1 MVAGASDRGRVT
13 LLDEVRADL
22 HARAIDDLVPG
33 LRRGQLAEVDDVVE
47 VAALAPDAAVAAI
60 RLVDAREVFVPIVR
74 DGRWRRAEPA
84 DAISM
89 SAVSAQPPLTVDR
102 TNPLP
107 LVDAQR
113 ERAPEVDMTNDVR
126 IIDDAVVVKWQ
137 LLREPGS
144 LIGPRIAAHLSAAGF
159 TDMPE
164 PFATVTWH
172 DDLLAT
178 FIGFLP
184 DAQDG
189 WEWMLDDVLRML
201 ADGAPAPTWVAE
213 VGTLTA
219 RMHAASATPT
229 PVITRPVAQAS
240 LANLAG
246 HYLALLGAPLDPQ
259 MAEAV
264 LRWRPRF
271 IEACEELASARDAE
285 VMPIHRD
292 LHPGQFLRWRDGI
305 AICDFDGNPN
315 LPADL
320 QDLRGPTARDVAGI
334 LRGFDH
340 VAIAAARR
348 LDDERS
354 LVRART
360 WARQA
365 RDEALAAYLA
375 TPDVP
380 ALDKAVLTALESLSP
395 LHEAVY
401 ASRYLP
407 RWRYVPLAVLD
418 GGW

>member
-1 MVAGASDRGRVT
+1 MT

-22 HARAIDDLVPG
+22 RKLDIDDLVPG
-33 LRRGQLAEVDDVVE
+33 LRAGQLADVDEVVE

-60 RLVDAREVFVPIVR
+60 RLADSRQIFVPVVR
-74 DGRWRRAEPA
+74 DGRWRRAEP
-84 DAISM
+84 DDGISM
-89 SAVSAQPPLTVDR
+89 SALTAPTPLSVDR
-102 TNPLP
+102 THPTP
-107 LVDAQR
+107 SVDPR
-113 ERAPEVDMTNDVR
+113 HERAPAVDMTNDVR
-126 IIDDAVVVKWQ
+126 IVDDAVVVKWQ
-137 LLREPGS
+137 LLREAGS
-144 LIGPRIAAHLSAAGF
+144 LIGPRIAAHLYAAGF
-159 TDMPE
+159 TEMPQ

-178 FIGFLP
+178 FTGFLP
-184 DAQDG
+184 SAEDG
-189 WEWMLDDVLRML
+189 WDWMLDDVRRML
-201 ADGAPAPTWVAE
+201 DGEAPAPSWVP
-213 VGTLTA
+213 GIGHLTA

-229 PVITRPVAQAS
+229 RIIAQPVARAS
-240 LANLAG
+240 LADLSR
-246 HYLALLGAPLDPQ
+246 HYLALLDAPLDPQ

-271 IEACEELASARDAE
+271 IEACTVLADARDAE

-305 AICDFDGNPN
+305 AVCDFDGNPN
-315 LPADL
+315 LPAEL
-320 QDLRGPTARDVAGI
+320 QDLRGPTARDVAGV

-348 LDDERS
+348 SRDDHA
-354 LVRART
+354 LTRARE
-360 WARQA
+360 WAREAREQA
-365 RDEALAAYLA
+365 LSAYLN

-380 ALDKAVLTALESLSP
+380 SLDDALLAALESLSP

-407 RWRYVPLAVLD
+407 RWRYVPLAVLE